1 MEVSIQEVISTM
13 RRYNK
18 KPSKGHLLPTDNK
31 HQCVYFD
38 ESTNTRLIIEY
49 TDDILIIYSIP
60 SLILYPT
67 ENDVKNFDVM
77 VVNLISE
84 TELKESINKLVEH
97 DYQRELVFIVSKLAI
112 TGKGKAIIIQ

>member
-49 TDDILIIYSIP
+49 TDVLTIYSIP
-60 SLILYPT
+60 SQIIIPT
-67 ENDVKNFDVM
+67 ETDVKNFDVI
-77 VVNLISE
+77 VVNSV
-84 TELKESINKLVEH
+84 TENNLKENINNLVEH
-97 DYQRELVFIVSKLAI
+97 DYQKELIFIVCQLAV
-112 TGKGKAIIIQ
+112 TGKGKAIILK